1 MADELR
7 RRRKSALRHFPKWS
21 QKSFSETG
29 LCGQRVRKMMS
40 EGMGSVIPIKVAEVR
55 SFSKKLKMWDT
66 GESCPQKVMA
76 PQICKNSE
84 TSPPINPRKKVLKAT
99 PEKVQ
104 DEKTINFFAL
114 EGSLP
119 PDFSGVSG
127 RRYVFYGREKI
138 IYGKGIAGDSPGQQT
153 GGL

>member
-1 MADELR
+1 
-7 RRRKSALRHFPKWS
+7 
-21 QKSFSETG
+21 
-29 LCGQRVRKMMS
+29 
-40 EGMGSVIPIKVAEVR
+40 MGSVIPIKFAEGR
-55 SFSKKLKMWDT
+55 SFSEMLKMWDT
-66 GESCPQKVMA
+66 GESCPKKVTA

-119 PDFSGVSG
+119 PDFSGVSE
-127 RRYVFYGREKI
+127 RRSY
-138 IYGKGIAGDSPGQQT
+138 IYG
-153 GGL
+153 